1 MHVLRGTG
9 DAAGV
14 PAVLVVSPVAKGIPA
29 LMVPPELIDR
39 TTGAVRDV
47 RAFLNLPTEALA
59 AIVQPSWVETAGRLV
74 AAVLVHRLSGR
85 AVVVGPFGNAAEAA
99 SWWSADRN
107 QLATHPA
114 MIMAVLPLLD
124 AEDLIE
130 EGQD

>member
-1 MHVLRGTG
+1 M
-9 DAAGV
+9 
-14 PAVLVVSPVAKGIPA
+14 AKDIPA
-29 LMVPPELIDR
+29 LMVPPDLIDR

-47 RAFLNLPTEALA
+47 RAFLKLPTEALA
-59 AIVQPSWVETAGRLV
+59 AIVQSSWVETAGRLV

-85 AVVVGPFGNAAEAA
+85 AVVVGPFDNATEAA

-107 QLATHPA
+107 QLAMHPA

-130 EGQD
+130 EGQG